1 MLSSTG
7 QVIRTL
13 RSFMQITNDIVSEP
27 SVYDSIGSRQPNAC
41 PSPAKSLHI
50 ASAAEAIKNY
60 RENTAATWYKDKVD
74 PDDLTGKY
82 AFQRLRQTWFTP
94 QVVPKFKLRRD
105 DKFYAIGSCFARGL
119 ESCLQSNGIATESVA
134 PEFSTL
140 QPAKEGAT
148 GLGFT
153 NKYNTYSM
161 LNELRWALDPQAT
174 FPNESVVRLTATTW
188 YDPHTNPTL
197 SFVSLEETL
206 ERRAL
211 MQAVTKRVRNCRAVV
226 VTLGLAEVWRDIQT
240 DVYLNCTPIPS
251 LFKTEPNRY
260 EFHLTSFAQNWDNL
274 ETIYRLLTRYGHPD
288 LHIIVTVSPVPLMNT
303 FSTMDIVVAN
313 AWAKALLRAV
323 AHEWAAAHPNV
334 DYFPSYEIVQNSD
347 RAAVWE
353 KDLRHVTGPGVQHIM
368 QLFLRKYIE

>member
-1 MLSSTG
+1 QCSG
-7 QVIRTL
+7 QAPHVAT
-13 RSFMQITNDIVSEP
+13 
-27 SVYDSIGSRQPNAC
+27 
-41 PSPAKSLHI
+41 
-50 ASAAEAIKNY
+50 AAEVMKNY
-60 RENTAATWYKDKVD
+60 RENPTAVWYKHSAD
-74 PDDLTGKY
+74 PGDSDGKY
-82 AFQRLRQTWFTP
+82 AFQRLHRRLFTP
-94 QVVPKFKLRRD
+94 HVRPKFKLRRD

-119 ESCLQSNGIATESVA
+119 ESCLQSNGIAVESVA
-134 PEFSTL
+134 PEFSML

-174 FPNESVVRLTATTW
+174 FPNESIVRLTATTW

-260 EFHLTSFAQNWDNL
+260 EFHLTSFAQNWANL
-274 ETIYRLLTRYGHPD
+274 EMVHSLRCSYGHPD
-288 LHIIVTVSPVPLMNT
+288 ARIIIT
-303 FSTMDIVVAN
+303 
-313 AWAKALLRAV
+313 
-323 AHEWAAAHPNV
+323 
-334 DYFPSYEIVQNSD
+334 
-347 RAAVWE
+347 
-353 KDLRHVTGPGVQHIM
+353 
-368 QLFLRKYIE
+368 